1 MKQGG
6 KIRIIGGLWKR
17 TPLPVLDSEGL
28 RPTGDRQRETIF
40 NWLNHLFGGEFSDKR
55 SRDMFAGTGALSF
68 EMASRGAENAVLLEK
83 NRAAAK
89 LIEQS
94 KEKLNA
100 DNIHVFCD
108 DSLKDSKAEEFG
120 PYDII
125 FIDPPFALNLQEK
138 AIQKAVP
145 LLNFSGLIYVESP
158 TEISDDFLDSF
169 GLTAVKRSKGGAS
182 HLLLAQK
189 TENKK

>member
-40 NWLNHLFGGEFSDKR
+40 NWLNHLFDGEFSDKR
-55 SRDMFAGTGALSF
+55 SLDMFAGTGALSF
-68 EMASRGAENAVLLEK
+68 EMASRGAENAVILEK
-83 NRAAAK
+83 NRVAAK

-100 DNIHVFCD
+100 DNIHVFCG
-108 DSLKDSKAEEFG
+108 DSLKDSRAEEFG
-120 PYDII
+120 PYDVV

-138 AIQKAVP
+138 AIKKAVP
-145 LLNFSGLIYVESP
+145 LLNSSGLIYVESP
-158 TEISDDFLDSF
+158 TEISDEFLDSF

-189 TENKK
+189 TED

>member
-28 RPTGDRQRETIF
+28 R
-40 NWLNHLFGGEFSDKR
+40 LNHLFDGEFSDKR
-55 SRDMFAGTGALSF
+55 SLDMFAGTGALSF
-68 EMASRGAENAVLLEK
+68 EMASRGAENAVILEK

-89 LIEQS
+89 LIEQI
-94 KEKLNA
+94 KEKLHAN
-100 DNIHVFCD
+100 NIQVFCG
-108 DSLKDSKAEEFG
+108 DSLKDSRAEEFS
-120 PYDII
+120 PYDVV

-138 AIQKAVP
+138 AIKKAVP
-145 LLNFSGLIYVESP
+145 LLNSSGLIYVESP
-158 TEISDDFLDSF
+158 TEISEEFLESF

-189 TENKK
+189 TEN

>member
-40 NWLNHLFGGEFSDKR
+40 NWLTHLFDGDFSQKR
-55 SRDMFAGTGALSF
+55 SLDMFAGTGALSF
-68 EMASRGAENAVLLEK
+68 EMASRGAGCVVVLEK

-94 KEKLNA
+94 KEKLHA
-100 DNIHVFCD
+100 DNMHIIYG
-108 DSLKDSKAEEFG
+108 DSLKDSEAEELG

-125 FIDPPFALNLQEK
+125 FIDPPFALHLQEK
-138 AIQKAVP
+138 AIKKALS
-145 LLNFSGLIYVESP
+145 LLDSGGLIYVESP
-158 TEISDDFLDSF
+158 TEITDDFLDPL
-169 GLTAVKRSKGGAS
+169 GLTAVKRAKGGAS
-182 HLLLAQK
+182 HLLIAQK
-189 TENKK
+189 SEI